1 MAKPQ
6 LIKLSL
12 LALIGLVCMVLFVA
26 ANLSVTRLVDFE
38 AQGFEVENT
47 ADARVYAG
55 SLRLRSVELPELGI
69 FNLSWHWCPNTTLL
83 TWCTELLGQALEGN
97 GKIGLKF
104 TGELK
109 LTDVSIDL
117 ESLASIG
124 LASML
129 YDAKVRGDID
139 SALIS
144 DVNCPLRGAKDIAAE
159 FRLLEMH
166 MLGQSMDEVEIAV
179 SQSSENYLINLAG
192 TQLEG
197 ELKVDSNL
205 DYLGVGEIEPPSALA
220 GMMGSLARPLG
231 NGRYA
236 WEIQGQ
242 VPC

>member
-1 MAKPQ
+1 MAKS
-6 LIKLSL
+6 K
-12 LALIGLVCMVLFVA
+12 MVLFSLLTPLFLVLVAVFIA

-38 AQGFEVENT
+38 AQGLQVENT
-47 ADARVYAG
+47 ADARVYSG
-55 SLRLRSVELPELGI
+55 SLRLRSIELPELGV
-69 FNLSWHWCPNTTLL
+69 FNLTWHWCPSLTLL
-83 TWCTELLGQALEGN
+83 TWCTDLSGDALEADGN
-97 GKIGLKF
+97 IGLKF
-104 TGELK
+104 SGELQ
-109 LTDVSIDL
+109 LTDLSMELD
-117 ESLASIG
+117 SLGSIG

-129 YDAKVRGDID
+129 YDAKLTGVIY

-144 DVNCPLRGAKDIAAE
+144 DINCPLRDASDIAAE
-159 FRLLEMH
+159 FRLLDMH

-179 SQSSENYLINLAG
+179 SQNADNYLINLTG

-220 GMMGSLARPLG
+220 GMMGSLARPIG